1 MRWLLTINKKNMV
14 YIDTVYQ
21 RVLAIANKEQRGYI
35 TPQEYNL
42 YANQAQM
49 DIFEQYFYDLN
60 QYMRIPGNDT
70 RYADQVDI
78 IQEKIDHFEKYR
90 QTVDMSPGAGVAVL
104 PEYYRMGE
112 LYYKHKGG
120 YVEIENATQN
130 EIHHL
135 QNSPLTSPSEARPM
149 YVRYSG
155 DGDGQ
160 ANRERRIQIYPTTI
174 TSNVVCNYIHRPA
187 TVEWGYVVNT
197 TNGRALYAPTRSTD
211 FELHESEETELVI
224 KILELAG
231 VTIKDPQLYQVAA
244 TEEAQNVQQEN
255 K

>member
-1 MRWLLTINKKNMV
+1 MV
-14 YIDTVYQ
+14 YIDRVYQ
-21 RVLAIANKEQRGYI
+21 RVLSIANKEQRGYI
-35 TPQEYNL
+35 TPQEFNL

-60 QYMRIPGNDT
+60 QFMRIPGNDT

-90 QTVDMSPGAGVAVL
+90 QTVDMSAGSGVGTL

-135 QNSPLTSPSEARPM
+135 QNSPLTSPSEVRPM

-160 ANRERRIQIYPTTI
+160 ANRERRIQIYPITI
-174 TSNVVCNYIHRPA
+174 TSNVVCNYIHTPT

-197 TNGRALYAPTRSTD
+197 TNGRALYSASRSTN
-211 FELHESEETELVI
+211 FELHESEETELVV

-231 VTIKDPQLYQVAA
+231 ITIKDPQLYQVAA